1 MSGFRREIA
10 QSQLEVDAKGPQGEE
25 KEIES
30 RLEEG
35 CYYLLFD
42 SRTHRGRISK
52 SGTG

>member
-1 MSGFRREIA
+1 M
-10 QSQLEVDAKGPQGEE
+10 LKGLQGEE

-42 SRTHRGRISK
+42 SRIYRGANQ
-52 SGTG
+52 